1 MQLESKQTY
10 LLSSFFKVTV
20 WLPPNGGHQKTP
32 KRPLMGPNG
41 NESPEVSWLQRDI
54 EILWRGS
61 IFFWEISESW
71 KKKMMRIWRSIL
83 SHIWSSKKRSRSQ
96 TRGFQTT
103 EDRLG
108 DATLLLLAA
117 LLDWPCWSIM
127 PALVTWLSGL
137 AHSNLQTLNVH
148 NLLTPWVV

>member
-71 KKKMMRIWRSIL
+71 KKKDDEDLAVHIESYLKLQKKISESNSGFSHNWGPPWWCYFASACGSTWLTLLVHHARACYMALRSC
-83 SHIWSSKKRSRSQ
+83 
-96 TRGFQTT
+96 GFQ
-103 EDRLG
+103 
-108 DATLLLLAA
+108 
-117 LLDWPCWSIM
+117 P
-127 PALVTWLSGL
+127 
-137 AHSNLQTLNVH
+137 SNTQCT
-148 NLLTPWVV
+148 